1 MASPILLIGAT
12 GQVGHALRQTPTP
25 LGRVVAPGRAELDLA
40 APDRLSAAIRASA
53 PSIVVNAAAYT
64 AVDCAKS
71 EPERAALI
79 NATAP
84 GRLAAVTRDL
94 EALLVHCATDY
105 IFDGTKGP
113 PYTEDDRPAPLN
125 VYGRTKW
132 AGEEAIRAAGGRH
145 LILRTSWVYSGRRTN
160 FLRTMLRLGAERD
173 RVQGVSDQTGSDQTG
188 SDQTGSDQ
196 TGSPT
201 WAGWIA
207 AATATLLAR
216 ERALRP
222 QETYH
227 LSSRG
232 ATTWYEFARALFDLF
247 DVDAPVVEPISTA
260 AYGAPAPRPAYSV
273 LSTERIESAVGLAV
287 PRWQEQLHAAHRAM
301 ADA

>member
-1 MASPILLIGAT
+1 
-12 GQVGHALRQTPTP
+12 
-25 LGRVVAPGRAELDLA
+25 
-40 APDRLSAAIRASA
+40 
-53 PSIVVNAAAYT
+53 
-64 AVDCAKS
+64 
-71 EPERAALI
+71 
-79 NATAP
+79 
-84 GRLAAVTRDL
+84 
-94 EALLVHCATDY
+94 
-105 IFDGTKGP
+105 
-113 PYTEDDRPAPLN
+113 
-125 VYGRTKW
+125 
-132 AGEEAIRAAGGRH
+132 
-145 LILRTSWVYSGRRTN
+145 
-160 FLRTMLRLGAERD
+160 MLRLGAERD